1 MKKYIDAQ
9 LQVVR
14 VQNNDILTVSGLSIS
29 GSATSGATYSD
40 APDRFRD
47 FEDYSY

>member
-14 VQNNDILTVSGLSIS
+14 VNNKDIVTASTLNVNNTAITNTAG
-29 GSATSGATYSD
+29 D

-47 FEDYSY
+47 WED

>member
-14 VQNNDILTVSGLSIS
+14 IKTNDILTVSGLGIS
-29 GSATSGATYSD
+29 GGTNADTSYGD
-40 APDRFRD
+40 AADRFRD
-47 FEDYSY
+47 FDVY

>member
-14 VQNNDILTVSGLSIS
+14 VQKNDILTVSG
-29 GSATSGATYSD
+29 GFGEATSTQLGA
-40 APDRFRD
+40 DRFRD
-47 FEDYSY
+47 WED

>member
-14 VQNNDILTVSGLSIS
+14 VKNNDILTIS
-29 GSATSGATYSD
+29 GAYGDATSVQLGA
-40 APDRFRD
+40 DRFRD

>member
-14 VQNNDILTVSGLSIS
+14 VNNKDIITESAQFSTTVTDVQL
-29 GSATSGATYSD
+29 GA
-40 APDRFRD
+40 DRFRD

>member
-14 VQNNDILTVSGLSIS
+14 VQKNDILTVSGLEVT
-29 GSATSGATYSD
+29 GSATSGSTYND

-47 FEDYSY
+47 WED

>member
-14 VQNNDILTVSGLSIS
+14 VQKNDILTVSG
-29 GSATSGATYSD
+29 GFGDATSTQLAG
-40 APDRFRD
+40 DRFRD
-47 FEDYSY
+47 WED

>member
-14 VQNNDILTVSGLSIS
+14 VNKSDIIVTSDPAL
-29 GSATSGATYSD
+29 GSNYKAGDVVLGA
-40 APDRFRD
+40 DRFRD
-47 FEDYSY
+47 WED

>member
-14 VQNNDILTVSGLSIS
+14 VKNNDILTIS
-29 GSATSGATYSD
+29 GVYGEATSTQLGA
-40 APDRFRD
+40 DRFRD